1 MEGPAPAKNSVPFA
15 YENMPGRTR
24 VAVAFSRA
32 LPALRSVLFLW
43 ERGAAA
49 KTFAAPAAPTHISA
63 LAKERSVLHFLFK
76 HLVRNALNARRPAR
90 QAGRGRPSLAFR
102 PWLEGL
108 EDRTVPSTATHFLVL
123 VPEATDVGQ
132 ATDVDVI
139 ALDASNHRVG
149 DYTGTVQLSS
159 TDTSTTSGGSALP
172 TTYTFTAA
180 DRGAH
185 DFVVTPGTTG
195 TETLSAADT
204 TTSSITGS
212 ASLLVDP
219 APVATHF
226 LLLTSPSFGCAGQTS
241 GGQASAGVATNVR
254 VVALDDSNH
263 VVTNYTGTVQLSST
277 DSATTVDGTSVP
289 TTYTFTTA
297 DHGSHVFAVTPGATG
312 TETLTAT
319 DTSNN
324 SLTGSVT
331 LQVNA
336 APVATHFLVVV
347 PQNVQAGKPA
357 AVVVEALDASNH
369 VVPNYTGT
377 VQLTSSDTAAA
388 LGGATLPATYTFTAA
403 DHGVHAF
410 LVTFATNGS
419 QTVTATDTSNSSLTG
434 SATTTVGTS
443 GTPETPSLFV
453 GQFGR
458 HRGPDRIAILDS
470 VFLNFRGR
478 F

>member
-1 MEGPAPAKNSVPFA
+1 
-15 YENMPGRTR
+15 
-24 VAVAFSRA
+24 
-32 LPALRSVLFLW
+32 
-43 ERGAAA
+43 
-49 KTFAAPAAPTHISA
+49 
-63 LAKERSVLHFLFK
+63 
-76 HLVRNALNARRPAR
+76 
-90 QAGRGRPSLAFR
+90 
-102 PWLEGL
+102 
-108 EDRTVPSTATHFLVL
+108 
-123 VPEATDVGQ
+123 
-132 ATDVDVI
+132 
-139 ALDASNHRVG
+139 
-149 DYTGTVQLSS
+149 
-159 TDTSTTSGGSALP
+159 
-172 TTYTFTAA
+172 
-180 DRGAH
+180 
-185 DFVVTPGTTG
+185 
-195 TETLSAADT
+195 
-204 TTSSITGS
+204 
-212 ASLLVDP
+212 
-219 APVATHF
+219 
-226 LLLTSPSFGCAGQTS
+226 
-241 GGQASAGVATNVR
+241 VATNVR

-263 VVTNYTGTVQLSST
+263 VVTNYTGTVQLTDT
-277 DSATTVDGTSVP
+277 DSATTVDGTAVP

-319 DTSNN
+319 DTSNS

-434 SATTTVGTS
+434 SATTTVGAS
-443 GTPETPSLFV
+443 GTSETPPLFV

-458 HRGPDRIAILDS
+458 HRGPDRLAILDS

>member
-1 MEGPAPAKNSVPFA
+1 M
-15 YENMPGRTR
+15 
-24 VAVAFSRA
+24 
-32 LPALRSVLFLW
+32 
-43 ERGAAA
+43 
-49 KTFAAPAAPTHISA
+49 
-63 LAKERSVLHFLFK
+63 LHFLFQ
-76 HLVRNALNARRPAR
+76 HLVRHFLDTRRPV
-90 QAGRGRPSLAFR
+90 GRGRRSPLSFR

-108 EDRTVPSTATHFLVL
+108 EDRTVPSTATHFLV
-123 VPEATDVGQ
+123 VAPEAADVGQ

-139 ALDASNHRVG
+139 ALDASNHRVR

-159 TDTSTTSGGSALP
+159 TDASTTSGGTALP

-185 DFVVTPGTTG
+185 DFVISPGATG
-195 TETLSAADT
+195 TETLSATDT
-204 TTSSITGS
+204 TTSSISGS
-212 ASLLVDP
+212 ASLLVGP

-226 LLLTSPSFGCAGQTS
+226 LLLTSPSSGCASQTS
-241 GGQASAGVATNVR
+241 GGQVYAGEATSVR
-254 VVALDDSNH
+254 VVALDDSNQ
-263 VVTNYTGTVQLSST
+263 VVTNYTGTVQLT
-277 DSATTVDGTSVP
+277 DTGPATTVGGTALP

-297 DHGSHVFAVTPGATG
+297 DHGSHVFSVTPGTTG

-319 DTSNN
+319 DTADSTI
-324 SLTGSVT
+324 TGSVT
-331 LQVNA
+331 LQVSP
-336 APVATHFLVVV
+336 APVATHSLVVV
-347 PQNVQAGKPA
+347 PQNVQAGTPA

-377 VQLTSSDTAAA
+377 VQLTSSDTAAT

-443 GTPETPSLFV
+443 GIIDASPLFV
-453 GQFGR
+453 GQLRG